1 MLEKIFSVLFHPL
14 QGLATKPILDC
25 IDRVWLSPRRRQL
38 PPQHL
43 RKARVSFVCRA
54 LRHGSGLR

>member
-1 MLEKIFSVLFHPL
+1 MIEKLFSVLIHPL
-14 QGLATKPILDC
+14 QELATNPILQC

-43 RKARVSFVCRA
+43 RKARVFFVCRA
-54 LRHGSGLR
+54 LRYGSGLR